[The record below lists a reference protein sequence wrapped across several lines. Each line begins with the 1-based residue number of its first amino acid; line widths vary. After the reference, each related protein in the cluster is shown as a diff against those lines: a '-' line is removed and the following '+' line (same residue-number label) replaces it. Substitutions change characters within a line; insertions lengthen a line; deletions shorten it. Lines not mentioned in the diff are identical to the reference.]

1 MDNLLVNICDAT
13 PCGVVDIATF
23 VDSNTLRTITDPFL
37 RYYHSNTPRLT
48 EGTPKYYY
56 YGPDGETYCA
66 YDSEPHQRNV
76 GQDEQEEYGYYDAN
90 TIIQDH
96 QTLLYEEE
104 DDDDEDEVSHNNY
117 NDYHTTIHPS
127 ILMLDGVVAASGK
140 RSNTD
145 QDSESPSTDPDPY
158 TNYASNRTTKTVIIR
173 HRIPNSTA
181 TNRAAPDTTNVE
193 QFEDTT
199 QDTCSYNTMESFNEK
214 TEVVEEDG
222 GAMRANH
229 NIRDRMKSMSMHRT
243 RSLPIPNVDDDD
255 SNNGDDD
262 DEHSI
267 IWYSIPPTR
276 TVPLHYDTQED
287 GDDDGST
294 HRQQPPPNHTGR
306 MPPSSYTL
314 GRTRTVSFSIH
325 DDDHFD
331 VENLEDAKGDVR
343 HEEQQHTTTTSCFYD
358 ADMEDV
364 NDDYTY
370 YKTEQHTTA
379 MTTTTT
385 TRNNTVSFDVDDKYD
400 VHSEIDQ
407 YHPTSSK
414 TTTHEYS
421 IDDRSIPDTARRTS
435 SSALFDDNGN
445 DDDTGTDDRHAA
457 AAADDDDVDYCDD
470 NEDALNIVNSM
481 LLLTTMDL
489 RDGELLSKSS
499 SSGDDSS
506 RNDTNNV
513 ESTGINTEDN
523 CFKQQQ
529 QPNRSTGRKYHYYS
543 NGGCGGTQLCDR
555 NRYTSNKNDYHESTN
570 KILEKRDTT
579 TNTERIDTAIVEGGS
594 MTINNNSFSST
605 PMNNTYIGVP
615 HPDHHDTEHFDSLQ
629 PTLFIIN
636 HRIMGCK
643 NQGRSDVAG
652 ERSLIHEE
660 NKDERNSI
668 EHIFQKE
675 SKDEDEYLQL
685 VVTTKDDGRHDIR
698 PRLVNAS
705 SSLTS
710 SSSNETDDTT
720 LTVIRQDQC
729 DLLKPNYHDDLHPL
743 SFTLLGTNS
752 EEDEKKFQKT
762 RFWNKKKTKHPL
774 SMKNH
779 PSNNTKQRSS
789 IRRRSNLISLLFANK
804 MSNQ

>member
-1 MDNLLVNICDAT
+1 MMDNLLVNICDTT

-400 VHSEIDQ
+400 VHSEAEQ
-407 YHPTSSK
+407 YHATSNK
-414 TTTHEYS
+414 TTPLECS
-421 IDDRSIPDTARRTS
+421 IGDNSIPDTARRTS
-435 SSALFDDNGN
+435 SASSDDNSN
-445 DDDTGTDDRHAA
+445 DDDTVNDDGHAA
-457 AAADDDDVDYCDD
+457 ADVDYCDD

-489 RDGELLSKSS
+489 RDGELLSISS
-499 SSGDDSS
+499 SSSSSLGDNSS
-506 RNDTNNV
+506 RDDTTNV
-513 ESTGINTEDN
+513 QKTNINTEYN

-529 QPNRSTGRKYHYYS
+529 NRNIGCKYHYYS
-543 NGGCGGTQLCDR
+543 NGGCGGNQFCDR
-555 NRYTSNKNDYHESTN
+555 KRYTSNKNDYHESTDT
-570 KILEKRDTT
+570 ILGTGDNT
-579 TNTERIDTAIVEGGS
+579 TNTEGND
-594 MTINNNSFSST
+594 
-605 PMNNTYIGVP
+605 PMNNNYITVP
-615 HPDHHDTEHFDSLQ
+615 HSDHQDTAHLDSLQ
-629 PTLFIIN
+629 PTLFLIN
-636 HRIMGCK
+636 HRIIGCK
-643 NQGRSDVAG
+643 SQEHSDVVS
-652 ERSLIHEE
+652 ERSLIYEE
-660 NKDERNSI
+660 NKDEGKSI

-720 LTVIRQDQC
+720 LTVIRQDQY
-729 DLLKPNYHDDLHPL
+729 DRSKPNYHDDLHPL
-743 SFTLLGTNS
+743 SFKLLGTNS
-752 EEDEKKFQKT
+752 EEDEEKFRKT